1 MDRKRIIDL
10 CDPSEVSREVY
21 PCEWKPRPNQVFVR
35 MHPTA
40 ARGGIL
46 LGENSPAKADV
57 ATVQKS
63 AVSWLTPGDVVVLRP
78 FCGISM
84 DGLGDGW
91 WKIVGH
97 QRKDEERGMHIGD
110 SADWDVLMI
119 LRGGEWVPLNGW
131 QLVKRD
137 EMSKILVCNDYL
149 RTGIVESG
157 SWKGRRVALYD
168 DSHAIMQGTQLV
180 FGMDGFGGE
189 YVLAHSDYL
198 VQVLEKA
205 S

>member
-40 ARGGIL
+40 SRGGIL
-46 LGENSPAKADV
+46 LDDQTPAKADV

-63 AVSWLTPGDVVVLRP
+63 EVSWLRPGNVVVLRP
-78 FCGISM
+78 YSGVTM
-84 DGLGDGW
+84 QGLGDGW
-91 WKIVGH
+91 WKILGH
-97 QRKDEERGMHIGD
+97 QRYDEQRGTRHGD
-110 SADWDVLMI
+110 TADWDILMVLV
-119 LRGGEWVPLNGW
+119 GDEWVALNGW
-131 QLVKRD
+131 QLIKRD
-137 EMSKILVCNDYL
+137 PVSKILVCGDYL

-157 SWKGRRVALYD
+157 SWKGQKVALYD
-168 DSHAIMQGTQLV
+168 DSNPIMGSTQLY
-180 FGMDGFGGE
+180 FGMNGPGEE

-198 VQVLEKA
+198 VQVLEEVA
-205 S
+205 